1 MRPSL
6 RLMIWFLTIMPFSFF
21 YGISTFVYFI
31 MYYILG
37 YRKEVVCKNLR
48 NAFPEKSKAEL
59 KYIKREFYKHLADYL
74 VEAVANFHMKISDF
88 DARYKLTN
96 TEILDKYASEG
107 VNVILAPGHY
117 GNWEWVSYLVLKI
130 NFTCVA
136 IYKEQSNKFV
146 DDLILHSRGK
156 YGLLLHQYHDAY
168 KYLLRNEEKAPICLY
183 FAADQRPAK
192 KAKVPWVNFLNQPTA
207 AFRGLDSLHRKTKG
221 VVLYVHNR
229 KVKRGFYE
237 VEFRPLNKPGE
248 VDMVPD
254 LTTRYFKA
262 LEDNIK
268 EDPRFYL
275 WSHNRWKFSPSPE
288 VTEPN
293 DC

>member
-1 MRPSL
+1 MRLSL
-6 RLMIWFLTIMPFSFF
+6 RLMIWFLTIMPFRFF
-21 YGISTFVYFI
+21 YGISSFIFFI
-31 MYYILG
+31 MFYVLG
-37 YRKEVVCKNLR
+37 YRKKVVCRNLQ
-48 NAFPEKSKAEL
+48 NAFPEKPESEL
-59 KYIKREFYKHLADYL
+59 RYIKREFYKHLADYL
-74 VEAVANFHMKISDF
+74 VETVANFHMNVSDF

-96 TEILDKYASEG
+96 TELLDKYAREG
-107 VNVILAPGHY
+107 INVILTPGHY

-156 YGLLLHQYHDAY
+156 YGLLLYQYHEAY
-168 KYLLRNEEKAPICLY
+168 KYLLNARETAPLCLY
-183 FAADQRPAK
+183 FAADQRPVK
-192 KAKVPWVNFLNQPTA
+192 KTKVPWVTFLNQPTA
-207 AFRGLDSLHRKTKG
+207 AFRGLENLHRKTKG
-221 VVLYVHNR
+221 VVLYVHIR

-254 LTTRYFKA
+254 LIERYFEA
-262 LEDNIK
+262 LESNIR

-275 WSHNRWKFSPSPE
+275 WSHNRWKFSPPAE
-288 VTEPN
+288 ATINHEK
-293 DC
+293 

>member
-1 MRPSL
+1 MRLSL
-6 RLMIWFLTIMPFSFF
+6 RLMIQFLTLMPFSFF
-21 YGISTFVYFI
+21 YGTSTFVYYI

-48 NAFPEKSKAEL
+48 NAFPDKTTNEL
-59 KYIKREFYKHLADYL
+59 RYLRREFYKHLADYL
-74 VEAVANFHMKISDF
+74 VEAVANFHMKIRDF

-96 TEILDKYASEG
+96 TELLDSYANEG
-107 VNVILAPGHY
+107 INVILAPGHY

-136 IYKEQSNKFV
+136 IYKKQSNQFV
-146 DDLILHSRGK
+146 DELILHSRGK
-156 YGLLLHQYHDAY
+156 YGLLLYQYHDAY
-168 KYLLRNEEKAPICLY
+168 KYLLNNQDKVPICLY

-192 KAKVPWVNFLNQPTA
+192 RAKVTWVNFLNQPTA

-221 VVLYVHNR
+221 VVLYVHTR

-254 LTTRYFKA
+254 LTKRYFTA
-262 LEDNIK
+262 LEENIK

-275 WSHNRWKFSPSPE
+275 WSHNRWKFTPS
-288 VTEPN
+288 TEAELA
-293 DC
+293 DET